1 MKMCS
6 VCFHDPCSAACP
18 NAPEALPEKKC
29 ISCGDGIFFG
39 EKYYDSENGPIC
51 KGCLME
57 ISGLEL
63 LELAGEKLLEE
74 NE

>member
-1 MKMCS
+1 MCS

-18 NAPEALPEKKC
+18 NAPEALSEKKC
-29 ISCGDGIFFG
+29 ISCGDGIFYG
-39 EKYYDSENGPIC
+39 
-51 KGCLME
+51 E